1 MPLKIS
7 FEVAAAVQAFHFFTL
22 RAKIKNSE
30 TTLSSRSCLR
40 WRWSLADLRGTRSG
54 LEKSSS
60 SWTFSNQLDN
70 KKWKHT
76 KRENDTK
83 YLFANFYE
91 SIKIFF
97 LFFTSGQKMTNVFL
111 WRKKKRKRAAAVH
124 FKFGKKRRNI
134 FAFWNWGQTNW
145 VVGCISCSSQISLAG
160 VGGCDG
166 WGCGDLSKSTLLLH
180 SKNSATRV
188 VLRRRKITRLTQVK
202 EGPCFKS
209 ERWFASENVFFFK
222 LSTPTRNG
230 NPETKVL
237 FYRRKKISTE
247 KVGWARIE
255 KKMVDRDLP
264 TIFFFWSRNEEEKK
278 KLAETENWE
287 TL

>member
-1 MPLKIS
+1 M
-7 FEVAAAVQAFHFFTL
+7 F
-22 RAKIKNSE
+22 
-30 TTLSSRSCLR
+30 
-40 WRWSLADLRGTRSG
+40 
-54 LEKSSS
+54 
-60 SWTFSNQLDN
+60 
-70 KKWKHT
+70 
-76 KRENDTK
+76 
-83 YLFANFYE
+83 FYE
-91 SIKIFF
+91 E
-97 LFFTSGQKMTNVFL
+97 
-111 WRKKKRKRAAAVH
+111 RKKRKRAAAVH

-188 VLRRRKITRLTQVK
+188 VLRRRKITRLTQGK

-222 LSTPTRNG
+222 LSTPTRNE
-230 NPETKVL
+230 NSETKVL
-237 FYRRKKISTE
+237 FYRKKIADWKRRTSN
-247 KVGWARIE
+247 RN
-255 KKMVDRDLP
+255 KMVDRDLA
-264 TIFFFWSRNEEEKK
+264 TILFFEAETKRKK
-278 KLAETENWE
+278 KLAETENWG